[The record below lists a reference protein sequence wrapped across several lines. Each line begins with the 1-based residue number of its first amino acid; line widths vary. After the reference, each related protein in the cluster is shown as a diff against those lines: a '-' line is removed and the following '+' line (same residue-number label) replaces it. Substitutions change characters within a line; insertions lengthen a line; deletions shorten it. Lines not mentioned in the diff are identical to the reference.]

1 MVYINNFIEQKVYFI
16 MIIQSL
22 MKQFFFFFFF
32 RLEQNV
38 WKWVL
43 NISYIYLFI
52 GVGDFDKKKL
62 EYILF
67 II

>member
-22 MKQFFFFFFF
+22 MKQFFFFF